1 MKKNFINLR
10 DFLEGK
16 FPQLVGHI
24 HGENYPL
31 SPAVQALATGAGLL
45 QICGVSFVFMGGR
58 LFSMMGIPTPA
69 WFTWM
74 QDNKMMAIGSLFLI
88 NSVVQSQTATGA
100 FEITYNG
107 TPIFSKLERKRM
119 PNLQEIMQNLKAA
132 GLGEMA

>member
-31 SPAVQALATGAGLL
+31 TPAVQALATGAGLL
-45 QICGVSFVFMGGR
+45 QIFGVTFVFMGGR
-58 LFSMMGIPTPA
+58 LFSLMSVATPA
-69 WFTWM
+69 WFTSM
-74 QDNKMMAIGSLFLI
+74 NDNKMMAIGSLFLI

-100 FEITYNG
+100 FEVTYNG
-107 TPIFSKLERKRM
+107 TPVYSKLERGRM
-119 PNLQEIMQNLKAA
+119 PNLQEIMQNLRAA
-132 GLGEMA
+132 GFGN